1 MRRGFARAAAPAQG
15 KPVEVCSM
23 LRSLLAITFVCA
35 PLLAGCYG
43 PPPGPGTGDPGDDE
57 TEAPDAGPA
66 AGPDAAAQNPYDA
79 TVFKTVV
86 QPMLD
91 DYGCT
96 SANCH
101 AAGLGGFKVVA
112 DATGADLDANF
123 TEVTKRNDL
132 DTPTE
137 SRVYARGTVSHI
149 GSQVFAEA
157 DAQKFLDW
165 VTAAAP

>member
-1 MRRGFARAAAPAQG
+1 
-15 KPVEVCSM
+15 M
-23 LRSLLAITFVCA
+23 LRSLLAITLVTA

-57 TEAPDAGPA
+57 TETPDAGPA
-66 AGPDAAAQNPYDA
+66 AGPDAAPENPFDA
-79 TVFKTVV
+79 TVFKNVV

-96 SANCH
+96 
-101 AAGLGGFKVVA
+101 AAGCHGGGAGAFKVFA
-112 DATGADLDANF
+112 DPSGADLEANF
-123 TEVTKRNDL
+123 VEVTKRNDL

-137 SRVYARGTVSHI
+137 SRVYFRGVNSHI
-149 GSQVFAEA
+149 GSRVFSEA

>member
-1 MRRGFARAAAPAQG
+1 
-15 KPVEVCSM
+15 M
-23 LRSLLAITFVCA
+23 LRSLLAITLVTA

-57 TEAPDAGPA
+57 TETPDAGPA
-66 AGPDAAAQNPYDA
+66 AGPDAAPENPFDA
-79 TVFKTVV
+79 TVFKNVV

-96 SANCH
+96 GGGCH
-101 AAGLGGFKVVA
+101 GSSVGAGGFKVFP
-112 DATGADLDANF
+112 DASGANLDANF

-132 DTPTE
+132 VNPE
-137 SRVYARGTVSHI
+137 MSRVYAKGTVSHI
-149 GSQVFAEA
+149 GSQTFAEA